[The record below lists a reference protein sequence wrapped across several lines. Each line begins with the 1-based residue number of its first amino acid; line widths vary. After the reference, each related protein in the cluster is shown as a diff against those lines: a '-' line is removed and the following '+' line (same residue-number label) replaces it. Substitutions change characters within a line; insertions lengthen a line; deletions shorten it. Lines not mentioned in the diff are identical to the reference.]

1 MPALDRGRL
10 ADFKVRLHPSVF
22 ILSSAYPVVSIWEA
36 NQAQWVAPFSPRGPE
51 TTLIAR
57 PYIEVGTRRLAP
69 GNAAFFAC
77 LESSS
82 SIGEVVEG
90 WRCRVRSVQPLP
102 MRSPL

>member
-1 MPALDRGRL
+1 M
-10 ADFKVRLHPSVF
+10 
-22 ILSSAYPVVSIWEA
+22 VSIWEA
-36 NQAQWVAPFSPRGPE
+36 NQAQWVAPFRRGPE

-82 SIGEVVEG
+82 SIDDVVEG
-90 WRCRVRSVQPLP
+90 WRCRVRSIQPLP